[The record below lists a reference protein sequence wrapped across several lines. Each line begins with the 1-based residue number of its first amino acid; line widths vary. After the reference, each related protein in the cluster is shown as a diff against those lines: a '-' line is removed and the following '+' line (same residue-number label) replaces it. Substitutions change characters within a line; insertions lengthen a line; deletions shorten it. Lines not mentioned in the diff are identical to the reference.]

1 MKIFHKLLYGF
12 FIYSTGYS
20 GNYPNDAGKWYG
32 GSAVDN
38 QAMFYPDGTATA
50 GLKVWNY
57 VKTGAKV
64 TKIGVEDIE
73 TVNVTGEAGTYTIGT
88 VLFELS
94 LFTLIKEFN
103 IKLKKIKIK
112 ILYKSTKNS
121 KIELI

>member
-1 MKIFHKLLYGF
+1 MEQQQQVLRY
-12 FIYSTGYS
+12 
-20 GNYPNDAGKWYG
+20 
-32 GSAVDN
+32 
-38 QAMFYPDGTATA
+38 
-50 GLKVWNY
+50 Y

-73 TVNVTGEAGTYTIGT
+73 TVNVTGEVGTYTIGT

-94 LFTLIKEFN
+94 LVTLIKEFN

>member
-1 MKIFHKLLYGF
+1 L
-12 FIYSTGYS
+12 
-20 GNYPNDAGKWYG
+20 PNDAGKWYG

-73 TVNVTGEAGTYTIGT
+73 TVNVTGEAGKEIELPKAVNVTYNTEKVEENVVWNT
-88 VLFELS
+88 EV
-94 LFTLIKEFN
+94 N
-103 IKLKKIKIK
+103 IKLIKIQRK

>member
-1 MKIFHKLLYGF
+1 
-12 FIYSTGYS
+12 
-20 GNYPNDAGKWYG
+20 
-32 GSAVDN
+32 
-38 QAMFYPDGTATA
+38 MFYPDGTATA

-94 LFTLIKEFN
+94 LVTLIKEFN